1 MTDPRYTEE
10 ELAEAEAELAEAEA
24 GEDDPDVIDEAP
36 TEELA

>member
-24 GEDDPDVIDEAP
+24 GEDDPDVIDEP
-36 TEELA
+36 VTEDLA